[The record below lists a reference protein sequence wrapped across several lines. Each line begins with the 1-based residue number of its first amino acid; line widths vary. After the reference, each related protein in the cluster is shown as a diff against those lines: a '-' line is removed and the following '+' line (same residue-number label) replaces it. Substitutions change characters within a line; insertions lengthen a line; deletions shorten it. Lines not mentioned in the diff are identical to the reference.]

1 MRKIICLV
9 IILNI
14 LLGFMPEKSLASSGS
29 TEREI
34 ELEYLTP
41 LDNDRDINTFSIHIL
56 NKIPAKNSSISFY
69 NGLTITR
76 PQGEIFSGG
85 EKCDSSAFGIG
96 PVYLARYE
104 PFHSGKL
111 AFSLDMSDGLI
122 LYNKKFPVEG
132 RIYNF
137 MWRAGPQFSY
147 KFDQNTAV
155 SIGYKLMHVSN
166 GSSIFG
172 KGHNP
177 SYNASGFSLS
187 IVTHF

>member
-85 EKCDSSAFGIG
+85 EKCDSSA
-96 PVYLARYE
+96 L
-104 PFHSGKL
+104 
-111 AFSLDMSDGLI
+111 SDGLI